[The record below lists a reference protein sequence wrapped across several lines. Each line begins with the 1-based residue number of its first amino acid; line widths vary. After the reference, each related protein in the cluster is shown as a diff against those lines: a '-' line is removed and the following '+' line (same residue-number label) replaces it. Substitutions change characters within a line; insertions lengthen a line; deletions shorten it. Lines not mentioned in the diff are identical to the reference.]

1 MSVLRLLHFSRLTRR
16 AIVILS
22 CVASSV
28 SLASAQN
35 ASAQT
40 SVYTWQQVKA
50 RFEANNPTLQAGKL
64 NVDES
69 RAEEVTAN
77 LRPNPT
83 LDVALDQFNFY
94 PLRPFA
100 YADQIVGI
108 SYLHERQHKRELRRE
123 AAEDATA
130 VAASQQVDLE
140 RNLLFNLRSAF
151 VQLLQAKAV
160 LDNAVENLKYY
171 DKELEVQRI
180 RLKDG
185 DIAPVDEDRLE
196 LQRVTFESDFEN
208 ATVSVR
214 TAKIQLL
221 TLLNDRTPIE
231 KFDIS
236 GDFDF
241 TEQIP
246 ALEPLRA
253 TALEARPD
261 LRAAVQSIDEAVA
274 NHKLAIANGSADP
287 VFGIDAGRNPP
298 EFAYVGASLSIPLRI
313 FDKNQGEKLRTQIDI
328 DHNRRLAEASRAQV
342 FSDVDSAYA
351 TINSTLNLL
360 RPYKSNYLPRAAKV
374 RDTVSYAYKRGAA
387 TLLDF
392 LDAQKSYRDVN
403 LAYLNLIGSFLMSA
417 TQLNLAVG
425 QEAIQ

>member
-1 MSVLRLLHFSRLTRR
+1 MSHLRLLQFARLTGRTFP
-16 AIVILS
+16 VLG
-22 CVASSV
+22 CLVCFLP
-28 SLASAQN
+28 LAD
-35 ASAQT
+35 AQT
-40 SVYTWQQVKA
+40 STYSWLQIKA
-50 RFEANNPTLQAGKL
+50 RFEAANPTLRAGQL

-69 RAEEVTAN
+69 RAQEVTAY

-83 LDVALDQFNFY
+83 LDVAADQFTFH

-108 SYLHERQHKRELRRE
+108 SYLHERQHKRELRLE
-123 AAEDATA
+123 AAKDSTL

-160 LDNAVENLKYY
+160 LDNAIENLKYY
-171 DKELEVQRI
+171 DNQLEVQRI

-196 LQRVTFESDFEN
+196 LQRVTFESDFET
-208 ATVSVR
+208 ATVNVR

-221 TLLNDRTPIE
+221 TLMNDRTPIE
-231 KFDIS
+231 KFDIT
-236 GDFDF
+236 GTFDF

-246 ALEPLRA
+246 ALEILRA
-253 TALEARPD
+253 NALDARPD

-287 VFGIDAGRNPP
+287 VFGVDAGRNPP
-298 EFAYVGASLSIPLRI
+298 EFAYLGFSLSIPLRI
-313 FDKNQGEKLRTQIDI
+313 FDKNQGEKLRTQIDV
-328 DHNRRLAEASRAQV
+328 DRNRRLVEASRAQV
-342 FSDVDSAYA
+342 FSDVDSAFS

-360 RPYKSNYLPRAAKV
+360 RPYKANYLPRAAKV

-403 LAYLNLIGSFLMSA
+403 LSYLNLIGSFLTSA